1 MLETLK
7 GMLVAYVS
15 LLEVTK
21 SALADV
27 VVLETDAHTAY
38 DRLDAEVKEE
48 IRKRPRQ
55 VFDEAQADSMLE
67 ELKTKNGSL
76 LNLPASQFML
86 TLSFS
91 LLRRGCSPNSAF
103 KKTHELLGI

>member
-1 MLETLK
+1 MLD
-7 GMLVAYVS
+7 
-15 LLEVTK
+15 VTRL
-21 SALADV
+21 ALADF

-38 DRLDAEVKEE
+38 DQLDAEVKEE
-48 IRKRPRQ
+48 IRERPRQ
-55 VFDEAQADSMLE
+55 DFHEAQADSKLK

-91 LLRRGCSPNSAF
+91 LLRRGLSPNPAVQEI
-103 KKTHELLGI
+103 HDLLGISRNKAVK